1 MPRQYQDMARKKVR
15 VEFRK
20 NRQKRTRENDL
31 TRDFHENPHLAAD
44 RSAAERV
51 RAKGDLSRYRTIV
64 RDSDNDPNSGSDHSI
79 GRSIDTSTCRL
90 GTVFRVQGLHNIVQD
105 DQGTQFQCQVRRLLK
120 TMSIEHRNAVAVGDR
135 VWIKPEPDGT
145 GWIEGIEPRHG
156 MLKRGYRRRGQIIA
170 ANIDQILIVSG
181 FEEPGIKPALID
193 RYLVAAH
200 RGGVRPVLIF
210 NKSDLVDMSQAQWVI
225 GLYAQLGYETLVTS
239 VRNGQGIDR
248 LRAIV
253 SHGLTAFSGQSG
265 VGKSSLLNAIEPGLN
280 LRVGEVSNW
289 TFKGKHT
296 TTTAELIQLQCGSK
310 VIDTPGLRQFELW
323 EIPPREIEGGFIE
336 FRPWIPQCKFPDCT
350 HRREQGCAVRAAVA
364 DGLIT
369 ECRYQ
374 SYTKMLEQ
382 ENEKDET

>member
-1 MPRQYQDMARKKVR
+1 MAKRKVR

-31 TRDFHENPHLAAD
+31 TRDFLENPHLAAE

-64 RDSDNDPNSGSDHSI
+64 RDTDESLSEMDDHSL
-79 GRSIDTSTCRL
+79 GRSIDTETCRL
-90 GTVFRVQGLHNIVQD
+90 GTVFRVQGLHNLVRTD
-105 DQGTQFQCQVRRLLK
+105 DGQFFNCQVRRLLK

-135 VWIKPEPDGT
+135 VWIRPDPDAT
-145 GWIEGIEPRHG
+145 GWIEAIEPRRG

-170 ANIDQILIVSG
+170 SNIDKILIVSG

-200 RGGVRPVLIF
+200 RGGVKPILIF

-239 VRNGQGIDR
+239 VRTNQGIDR
-248 LRAIV
+248 LKQIIG
-253 SHGLTAFSGQSG
+253 HGLTAFSGQSG

-280 LRVGEVSNW
+280 LRVGEVSSW

-296 TTTAELIQLQCGSK
+296 TTTAEVIQLKSGGL

-323 EIPPREIEGGFIE
+323 EIPPREIEGGFVE

-350 HRREQGCAVRAAVA
+350 HRNEQGCAVRSAVY

-369 ECRYQ
+369 ECRYE
-374 SYTKMLEQ
+374 SYIKMLEQ
-382 ENEKDET
+382 ENLKNQD

>member
-1 MPRQYQDMARKKVR
+1 MARKKVR

-31 TRDFHENPHLAAD
+31 TRDFHANPNLAAD

-64 RDSDNDPNSGSDHSI
+64 RDSGSPQDDSADQSI
-79 GRSIDTSTCRL
+79 GRSVDTALCRL
-90 GTVFRVQGLHNIVQD
+90 GTVYRVQGLHNLVQD
-105 DQGTQFQCQVRRLLK
+105 DNGDFFNCQVRRLLK

-135 VWIKPEPDGT
+135 VWIRPDPDGT

-193 RYLVAAH
+193 RYLVAAQ
-200 RGGVRPVLIF
+200 RGGVRPILIF

-239 VRNGQGIDR
+239 VKTGQGIER
-248 LRAIV
+248 LNQIV
-253 SHGLTAFSGQSG
+253 QHGLTAFSGQSG
-265 VGKSSLLNAIEPGLN
+265 VGKSSMLNAIEPGLN

-296 TTTAELIQLQCGSK
+296 TTTAELIQLKSGGK

-323 EIPPREIEGGFIE
+323 EIPPREIEGGFVE
-336 FRPWIPQCKFPDCT
+336 FRPWIPHCKFPDCT
-350 HRREQGCAVRAAVA
+350 HRKEQGCAVRSAVF

-369 ECRYQ
+369 EGRYD
-374 SYTKMLEQ
+374 SYIKMLEQ
-382 ENEKDET
+382 ENDKDDD